1 MMKRRE
7 ILKMGGSSL
16 ALAGLGVT
24 ASVQAAS
31 KGAEAA
37 ATNGYRWSRAGAS
50 ALVGQQF
57 WVNDPKQGA
66 VSLKLEAV
74 RATAKPPVA
83 LAGAPASEQFSL
95 YFAGTAGA
103 GLAAGSYEFDHG
115 SIGRF
120 MLYLTPDKKRTGANV
135 YRADFNL
142 LA

>member
-16 ALAGLGVT
+16 ALADLGVT
-24 ASVQAAS
+24 ASAQAAS
-31 KGAEAA
+31 KGVEAA
-37 ATNGYRWSRAGAS
+37 ATNGYRWSKAGAT
-50 ALVGQQF
+50 ALIGQQF

-66 VSLKLEAV
+66 VSVKLEAV
-74 RATAKPPVA
+74 RAARATAA
-83 LAGAPASEQFSL
+83 MAGAPASEQFSL
-95 YFAGTAGA
+95 YFAGPAGS
-103 GLAAGSYEFDHG
+103 GLAAGSYEVDHG
-115 SIGRF
+115 AIGRF